1 MNIVGHH
8 HISMYTKD
16 AKRNKDFYTN
26 VLGLR
31 LVEKSVNQ
39 DNPSMY
45 HLFYGDEV
53 GTAGTI
59 LSFFEIPNAG
69 HKQSGTETIYRFS
82 LLVPNQ
88 AALNYFEKRLDNNGI
103 KSERL
108 YYLGQ
113 EGVVFKDEDDLE
125 IILLVN
131 DSFEVPHQWQHN
143 AYSEI
148 PQAYQILGIG
158 PVELRVRNA
167 ARTVEFLENVLGY
180 RKRDN
185 ESFDVLTLA
194 PQGLYSDFV
203 VIEQQGQRERPG
215 RGYIHHIAVNTPQ
228 MSDLDAIYKKLQQQ
242 PQSNSGIIDRYFF
255 KSLYYRHNS
264 IMYEFATEAP
274 GFTIDTPVE
283 QLGNQLNL
291 PDFLEAEREQIESK
305 LHEI

>member
-1 MNIVGHH
+1 M
-8 HISMYTKD
+8 
-16 AKRNKDFYTN
+16 
-26 VLGLR
+26 
-31 LVEKSVNQ
+31 
-39 DNPSMY
+39 
-45 HLFYGDEV
+45 
-53 GTAGTI
+53 
-59 LSFFEIPNAG
+59 
-69 HKQSGTETIYRFS
+69 
-82 LLVPNQ
+82 
-88 AALNYFEKRLDNNGI
+88 
-103 KSERL
+103 

-185 ESFDVLTLA
+185 KSFDVLTLA

-283 QLGNQLNL
+283 QLGSQLNL

>member
-1 MNIVGHH
+1 M
-8 HISMYTKD
+8 
-16 AKRNKDFYTN
+16 
-26 VLGLR
+26 
-31 LVEKSVNQ
+31 
-39 DNPSMY
+39 
-45 HLFYGDEV
+45 
-53 GTAGTI
+53 
-59 LSFFEIPNAG
+59 
-69 HKQSGTETIYRFS
+69 
-82 LLVPNQ
+82 PNQ
-88 AALNYFEKRLDNNGI
+88 AALHYFEKRLDNNGI

-185 ESFDVLTLA
+185 KSFDVLTLA

-228 MSDLDAIYKKLQQQ
+228 MSDLDGIYKKLQQQ

-274 GFTIDTPVE
+274 GFTIDIPVE
-283 QLGNQLNL
+283 QLGSQLNL